1 MQIQA
6 SHDPIQAFFLSRDA
20 AARRIAPKT
29 TTGSVDLFAGK
40 ALTPPTRQSD
50 PVAAAT
56 SANGPTKGQRL
67 DLIA

>member
-6 SHDPIQAFFLSRDA
+6 SSDPIQAFFLSRDA

-29 TTGSVDLFAGK
+29 MTGSVDLFGGK
-40 ALTPPTRQSD
+40 PLTPPLRQSD
-50 PVAAAT
+50 PVAAAA
-56 SANGPTKGQRL
+56 SANGPTKGRHL